1 MAEEA
6 GEKKHA
12 PSERGWRQAAEK
24 GQLPR
29 SMDINA
35 AAVVFAGSAALL
47 LLYGP
52 MVQAVSNLATL
63 YFDGSGPYT
72 FDIGDAKEMLS
83 SMTVATVMAISVP
96 LGAVM
101 VASAASNLAQT
112 RMQLAPKALEP
123 KWERLDIIAGMK
135 QAYFSITPFVELA
148 KGLAKFLVIGA
159 AIVFALW
166 SEIEHLPMMA
176 AMHPS
181 AQIEVYMSLAMRAIL
196 AAAPVII
203 LIAAADYAASYY
215 KSMKQ
220 LMRTDQQVREENKE
234 AEGDPRFK
242 GMRRQMARKIVMA
255 VTLQSVRG
263 ADVIIT
269 NPTHYAVALRYRRG
283 EDTAPIVLAKGVDH
297 MALRIREEA
306 RKHEVPRVENRP
318 LARALHAR
326 SEVNA
331 PIPEDLFGPVARVLA
346 VVLRKRRR
354 KAL

>member
-35 AAVVFAGSAALL
+35 AAVVFAGAAALL
-47 LLYGP
+47 LVHGP
-52 MVQAVSNLATL
+52 MVRAVSQLATL
-63 YFDGSGPYT
+63 YFDGGGPYT
-72 FDIGDAKEMLS
+72 LEIGDAKEMLS
-83 SMTVATVMAISVP
+83 SITIAVVMAISLP

-101 VASAASNLAQT
+101 VASATSNLAQT
-112 RMQLAPKALEP
+112 RMQMAPKALEP
-123 KWERLDIIAGMK
+123 KWERLDIVAGIK
-135 QAYFSITPFVELA
+135 QAYFSITPFVELG
-148 KGLAKFLVIGA
+148 KGLAKTVLIGA
-159 AIVFALW
+159 AITAALW
-166 SEIEHLPMMA
+166 SEVEELPLMT
-176 AMHPS
+176 AMHPT
-181 AQIEVYMSLAMRAIL
+181 AQLQVYLSLAMRAII
-196 AAAPVII
+196 AASPVI
-203 LIAAADYAASYY
+203 LVIAAADYAAAYY

-220 LMRTDQQVREENKE
+220 LMRTDQQVREETKE
-234 AEGDPRFK
+234 SEGDPRFK
-242 GMRRQMARKIVMA
+242 GMRRQFARKVVMA
-255 VTLQSVRG
+255 ITLQSVRG

-283 EDTAPIVLAKGVDH
+283 EDHAPIVLAKGVDH

-326 SEVNA
+326 CEVNT
-331 PIPEDLFGPVARVLA
+331 PIPEDLFGAVAKVLA
-346 VVLRKRRR
+346 VVLQKRRR
-354 KAL
+354 MK